1 MEKVFLEILPLAL
14 AATISPSGLLFVTL
28 ILSGKESPKRH
39 AVLFLLGAI
48 TFLIVLG
55 SFLLVTFKPAIDA
68 ASQPDRRSGYLDIA
82 FGLLIIIFIGQG
94 LVFGKKKKPEKEE
107 KKRKRP
113 FLILGFG
120 FMIINTSTLIPFIAA
135 CKIIS
140 DSDLPAAADLILLAF
155 LILTTMLMISFPV
168 IITVLMPKKSDV
180 VMVPVKDFMQK
191 HGSVIAKGY
200 FLLIAAYLIFHGIRE
215 LQGA

>member
-14 AATISPSGLLFVTL
+14 AATFSPSGLLFVTM
-28 ILSGKESPKRH
+28 ILSGKENPKRH
-39 AVLFLLGAI
+39 AILFLLGAI
-48 TFLIVLG
+48 VFLVVLG
-55 SFLLVTFKPAIDA
+55 SFLLVTFKPAIEA

-82 FGLLIIIFIGQG
+82 FGILIIIFIGQR
-94 LVFGKKKKPEKEE
+94 LIFAKKKKPEK
-107 KKRKRP
+107 KKQRKSP
-113 FLILGFG
+113 FLVLGFG

-140 DSDLPAAADLILLAF
+140 DGGLAAGEDLILLAF
-155 LILTTMLMISFPV
+155 LIITTMFMISFPV
-168 IITVLMPKKSDV
+168 IITALMPKKSDV
-180 VMVPVKDFMQK
+180 VMVPVKSFMAK

-215 LQGA
+215 IQGG

>member
-28 ILSGKESPKRH
+28 ILSGKENPKRH
-39 AVLFLLGAI
+39 AILFLLGAI

-55 SFLLVTFKPAIDA
+55 SFLLVTFKPAIEA
-68 ASQPDRRSGYLDIA
+68 ASQPDKRSGYLDIA
-82 FGLLIIIFIGQG
+82 FGVLIIIFIGQG
-94 LVFGKKKKPEKEE
+94 LIFGKKKKPDKE

-140 DSDLPAAADLILLAF
+140 DGGLPAAEDLILLAF

-180 VMVPVKDFMQK
+180 VMVPVKNFMSK
-191 HGSVIAKGY
+191 HGSVIAKSY
-200 FLLIAAYLIFHGIRE
+200 FLLIAGYLIFHGIRE
-215 LQGA
+215 LQGG

>member
-14 AATISPSGLLFVTL
+14 AATFSPSGLLFVTM
-28 ILSGKESPKRH
+28 ILSGKQNPKRH
-39 AVLFLLGAI
+39 AILFLLGAI
-48 TFLIVLG
+48 AFLIVLG
-55 SFLLVTFKPAIDA
+55 IFLLVTFKPAIEA
-68 ASQPDRRSGYLDIA
+68 ASQPDKRSGYLDIA
-82 FGLLIIIFIGQG
+82 FGILIIIFIGQG
-94 LVFGKKKKPEKEE
+94 LIFAKKKKPEK
-107 KKRKRP
+107 KQRKSP

-120 FMIINTSTLIPFIAA
+120 FMIINTSTLIPYIAA

-140 DSDLPAAADLILLAF
+140 DGGLAAAEDLALLAI
-155 LILTTMLMISFPV
+155 LIAITMLMISFPV

-180 VMVPVKDFMQK
+180 VMVPVKSFMAK

-215 LQGA
+215 IQGG